1 VFINAV
7 HDYVNTSFDIEAWL
21 PKLVPGG
28 ILALHDTDQAMFAG
42 TRRAA
47 YEPLNRLE
55 LIAHPP
61 NLAIFMTKSSR

>member
-28 ILALHDTDQAMFAG
+28 ILALHDTDQA
-42 TRRAA
+42 
-47 YEPLNRLE
+47 
-55 LIAHPP
+55 HPP
-61 NLAIFMTKSSR
+61 NLAIFMTRSSR